1 MEHKVVRKQESSK
14 RCFICGIENDFGLKV
29 RFFETDNDELVAL
42 FTPQDE
48 HQSYPNRMHGGMS
61 SAILD
66 ETIGRAI
73 NAGNNGDMIWGVTTE
88 LIIKYRRPVPLEQ
101 ELRAVARITSK
112 NARFFEGEGEILL
125 PDGTVAVFAKG
136 KYFIVPEDKM
146 VDPEFLEEE
155 WGLDMPGENPEKI
168 EY

>member
-29 RFFETDNDELVAL
+29 RFFETENDELVAL

-61 SAILD
+61 SAVLD

-73 NAGNNGDMIWGVTTE
+73 NVGNNGDMIWGVTTE
-88 LIIKYRRPVPLEQ
+88 LTLKYRRPVPLEQ
-101 ELRAVARITSK
+101 ELRAVARITNK

-125 PDGTVAVFAKG
+125 PDGKVAVSAKG

-146 VDPEFLEEE
+146 IEPEFLEEE

>member
-61 SAILD
+61 SAVLD

-73 NAGNNGDMIWGVTTE
+73 NVENNDDMIWGVTTE

-101 ELRAVARITSK
+101 ELRAVARITCK

-125 PDGTVAVFAKG
+125 PDGTVAVSAKG

>member
-1 MEHKVVRKQESSK
+1 MEHQVLRKQESSK
-14 RCFICGIENDFGLKV
+14 HCFICGIANDFGLKV
-29 RFFETDNDELVAL
+29 RFFETDNNELVAL
-42 FTPQDE
+42 FTPRDE

-73 NAGNNGDMIWGVTTE
+73 NVGNDGNMIWGVTTD
-88 LIIKYRRPVPLEQ
+88 LILKYRRPVPLEQ

-112 NARFFEGEGEILL
+112 NSRFFEGEGELLL
-125 PDGTVAVFAKG
+125 PDGTVAVSAKG

-146 VDPEFLEEE
+146 VDPQFLEEE
-155 WGLDMPGENPEKI
+155 WGLDMPGENPETI

>member
-14 RCFICGIENDFGLKV
+14 HCFICGIENDFGLKV

-42 FTPQDE
+42 FTPRDE

-61 SAILD
+61 SAVLD

-73 NAGNNGDMIWGVTTE
+73 NVGNNGDMIWGVTTE
-88 LIIKYRRPVPLEQ
+88 LLIKYRRPVPLDQ
-101 ELRAVARITSK
+101 ELKAVARITGQ
-112 NARFFEGEGEILL
+112 NGRFFEGEGEILL
-125 PDGTVAVFAKG
+125 PDGMVAVSAKG
-136 KYFIVPEDKM
+136 KYFIVPEEKM
-146 VDPEFLEEE
+146 VDPGFLDEE

>member
-1 MEHKVVRKQESSK
+1 MEHKVLKKQESSK

-29 RFFETDNDELVAL
+29 RFFETDNNELVAL

-48 HQSYPNRMHGGMS
+48 HQSYPNCMHGGMS
-61 SAILD
+61 SAVLD

-73 NAGNNGDMIWGVTTE
+73 NVGNNGDMIWGVTTE
-88 LIIKYRRPVPLEQ
+88 LIMKYRHPVPLEQ
-101 ELRAVARITSK
+101 ELKAVARITKK

-125 PDGTVAVFAKG
+125 PDGTVAVSAKG

-146 VDPEFLEEE
+146 VDPDFLENE
-155 WGLDMPGENPEKI
+155 WGLDMPGENPENI